1 MKALYKH
8 KKGGDIFAIE
18 TDEAGEVISTAGPLL
33 IKDLDPGRLDYDNY
47 FNEEIKA
54 KIKDFILLSKAE
66 YLEILHKNG
75 FVIQTIQKH
84 LF

>member
-1 MKALYKH
+1 MKALYRH

-18 TDEAGEVISTAGPLL
+18 TGKAGEVISTAGPLL
-33 IKDLDPGRLDYDNY
+33 IKDLDPKMLDYDDYWNT
-47 FNEEIKA
+47 EIKA
-54 KIKDFILLSKAE
+54 KIKDFQRISKDD
-66 YLEILHKNG
+66 YLEILRKNG